1 MEKNIESWCA
11 KHRTSLVSVL
21 LWLVLCICFFSP
33 AVFNNKVIAP
43 MDCLECYFR
52 PFADTPLEETHNHFV
67 SDGVS
72 QYLPYKWAIK
82 NSYKEDGYIGWD
94 PLTFNGRPILN
105 NTMASPGDPWNLMYA
120 ILPFWTA
127 WDWGIISQFFIA
139 GCGMLLLLRFY
150 KMPIWV
156 ALLAAVSFSFYS
168 QYVLWMYHKWLGAM
182 VWSPFLVWAL
192 LKYRNRLINFPAI
205 IFLALLWRTGSLQ
218 SCTFGFLVVSFVW
231 LAELWENWCSG
242 FSFRSSARLTLSY
255 FLIGVAGALLT
266 LDVFVDTIPL
276 LGGCKD
282 MGFLWGFSNI
292 FTVITLLFP
301 TTLGIPETLDI
312 AKVFDFSLFDIKFGG
327 GVVFILAVIACF
339 NGRAPKVAKV
349 LFIASFVAACTP
361 LVTYIYSRSTI
372 IMALGMSWLAAW
384 QLYDFSQVRFN
395 SVVWR
400 RIMYALATVLVIW
413 LVASVTISV
422 LREELYLLLADMMR
436 AATGIERQ
444 GRMAWQELRV
454 GRFLSQILIWNWR
467 NLLLI
472 TCLLLGLYCCSNIR
486 PGRRNSP
493 WMAAVVLL
501 SFAELVVFSSTWIT
515 YSSKP
520 DSASLYKSPNW
531 MPELKEHVKDG
542 SVVAFSPTADVQ
554 FLLENTLSAYGIRL
568 AFGYE
573 TFVPPCITP
582 LKWESS
588 RRNSCVIRPL
598 RYDDV
603 ETEDFAMA
611 GISHVMSDI
620 RWGDVPLPG
629 WKLVMQEKDFKL
641 YANPDF
647 KGRYFLDENM
657 PVKANWRTC
666 NRVNLTIPA
675 HSRSL
680 TVLESFHSGWKA
692 YAREKELP
700 IVPTERGG
708 MYITLPESEGE
719 YELLMEF
726 HMPYRYW
733 YYSIMIAV
741 FLVLGFVH
749 FKQNK

>member
-1 MEKNIESWCA
+1 MMQYLENWCA
-11 KHRTSLVSVL
+11 KHRSSFVSVF
-21 LWLVLCICFFSP
+21 LWLVLCVCFFSP

-52 PFADTPLEETHNHFV
+52 PFADAPIEETHNHFV

-82 NSYKEDGYIGWD
+82 KSFQEDGYVGWD
-94 PLTFNGRPILN
+94 PLTFNGRPIAN

-120 ILPFWTA
+120 ILPFWSA

-139 GCGMLLLLRFY
+139 GCGMILLMRFY
-150 KMPIWV
+150 KMPIWAV
-156 ALLAAVSFSFYS
+156 LLAAVSFSLYS

-182 VWSPFLVWAL
+182 IWSPFLVWAL
-192 LKYRNRLINFPAI
+192 LKYRNRLLNFPAI

-218 SCTFGFLVVSFVW
+218 SCTFGFLIVAFVW
-231 LAELWENWCSG
+231 LAELWENISSG
-242 FSFRSSARLTLSY
+242 FSVKFGARLSLSY
-255 FLIGVAGALLT
+255 LIVGIAAALLT
-266 LDVFVDTIPL
+266 LDVFVDTFPL

-282 MGFLWGFSNI
+282 MGFFWGFSNI
-292 FTVITLLFP
+292 LTAVTLLFP
-301 TTLGIPETLDI
+301 TSLGIPETLDI
-312 AKVFDFSLFDIKFGG
+312 AKAFGFSLFDIKFGG
-327 GVVFILAVIACF
+327 GVVFILALIACF
-339 NGRAPKVAKV
+339 NGRAPRVAKV

-384 QLYDFSQVRFN
+384 QLYDFTQVRFN
-395 SVVWR
+395 SAYWC
-400 RIMYALATVLVIW
+400 RIVYALVAVLVLW
-413 LVASVTISV
+413 LVASCAIIGFK
-422 LREELYLLLADMMR
+422 EELYQILIDMMR
-436 AATGIERQ
+436 AASGVARQ
-444 GRMAWQELRV
+444 GRLAWQELRV
-454 GRFLSQILIWNWR
+454 ERFLSQILIWNWR

-472 TCLLLGLYCCSNIR
+472 ICLLLGLYCCSNIR

-501 SFAELVVFSSTWIT
+501 TYVELVLFSSTWIT
-515 YSSKP
+515 YSRKP
-520 DSASLYKSPNW
+520 ESGLLFNAPAW
-531 MPELKEHVKDG
+531 MPELREHVKDG
-542 SVVAFSPTADVQ
+542 SLVAFSPTEDVQ
-554 FLLENTLSAYGIRL
+554 FLLENTLSAYGIRM

-573 TFVPPCITP
+573 TFIPPSIAP
-582 LKWESS
+582 LRWDSS
-588 RRNSCVIRPL
+588 QSHSCVIRPL
-598 RYDDV
+598 RYDNA
-603 ETEDFAMA
+603 ETEDFALA
-611 GISHVMSDI
+611 GISHVMSDV

-666 NRVNLTIPA
+666 NRINLTIPA

-692 YAREKELP
+692 YAGEKELP

-708 MYITLPESEGE
+708 MQIALPTSESE
-719 YELLMEF
+719 YELLLEF
-726 HMPYRYW
+726 HMLYRFW
-733 YYSIMIAV
+733 CYSIMIAV
-741 FLVLGFVH
+741 CLILGLIH
-749 FKQNK
+749 LKQK